1 MDLVLVKD
9 GDSKSGHWIDVGH
22 KLFAYVAPD
31 DVVIVERNWGG
42 RISDTIKTF
51 LYVSQFHE
59 IIMKSMTQRLGSSE
73 VESLCAWLSSELS

>member
-31 DVVIVERNWGG
+31 DVVIVERN
-42 RISDTIKTF
+42 
-51 LYVSQFHE
+51 
-59 IIMKSMTQRLGSSE
+59 
-73 VESLCAWLSSELS
+73 